1 MFPAARAVL
10 LSIRASEDFGRAE
23 KLSAAEQIKPDCCR
37 TPAVV
42 SILLTPLPVS
52 CPSTLHHHAIT
63 HNYTSFSLFKNFL
76 CWKLTDR
83 LLFACIIDILPK
95 MCTLFYYT
103 RHNTSLCLDR
113 NCFWCKCAHRF
124 ITRHIICHFVLT
136 GFFSGVK

>member
-10 LSIRASEDFGRAE
+10 LSMRASEDFVCAE

-63 HNYTSFSLFKNFL
+63 FTIRYLSTAKPQEGVGEKMKKRGNNQREKMREKN
-76 CWKLTDR
+76 
-83 LLFACIIDILPK
+83 
-95 MCTLFYYT
+95 
-103 RHNTSLCLDR
+103 
-113 NCFWCKCAHRF
+113 
-124 ITRHIICHFVLT
+124 
-136 GFFSGVK
+136 